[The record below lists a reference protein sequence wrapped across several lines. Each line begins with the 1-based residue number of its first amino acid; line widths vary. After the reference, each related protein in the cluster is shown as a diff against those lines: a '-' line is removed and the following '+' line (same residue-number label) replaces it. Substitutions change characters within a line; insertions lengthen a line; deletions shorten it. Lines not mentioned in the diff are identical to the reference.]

1 MCINVCGIQDNILK
15 HGFLLASYVL
25 KLESSYIKFIPCGF
39 FALIFFFTVFSFLL
53 SIFGQV
59 LFFLSN
65 ESKKKKIVSSLLIY
79 LFF

>member
-65 ESKKKKIVSSLLIY
+65 ESKKKIVSSLLIY